1 MHLRHVT
8 YHEILLTA
16 WPELKTY
23 LHLSPPPHLAEYPPT
38 SWGWSSGSCQLVV
51 ATSSGHVFSSMQ
63 RLVICQ
69 KKKKIPIDKLTARN
83 TVLFITEFYFIIT
96 RREWGIDIN
105 FRKPLK
111 SMIKTRLPVYEVHPK
126 IWRVFVPPRLSLVIT
141 LIRNKIQ
148 NQKEQ
153 WLCRGMHLSNLRSVT
168 AHHWKG
174 TDRYIN

>member
-16 WPELKTY
+16 WPELKTF
-23 LHLSPPPHLAEYPPT
+23 LHLSPPPHLAEYPPS

-69 KKKKIPIDKLTARN
+69 KKKNTNWQTARN
-83 TVLFITEFYFIIT
+83 TVLFIAEFYIIII
-96 RREWGIDIN
+96 RKDWGIDIN

-111 SMIKTRLPVYEVHPK
+111 IMIKARLPVYEVHPK
-126 IWRVFVPPRLSLVIT
+126 IWRVFVPSRLSLVIT
-141 LIRNKIQ
+141 LIQNKAPQFPRRI
-148 NQKEQ
+148 
-153 WLCRGMHLSNLRSVT
+153 
-168 AHHWKG
+168 
-174 TDRYIN
+174 